1 VLRQNPYIKQEIQL
15 KGYCEVK
22 ASTIKEVREPRLMTK
37 HDSKDGLP
45 TPLAMNHL
53 NVLSVS
59 RSSYLLGEFDVFEKF
74 PEKKPVRATFCE
86 LPDFETLRIDN
97 ITSESNAINALIISG
112 ALDRFLGTEGTVE
125 TFNGRMGTGQFDF
138 SIGLRG
144 RDPLWV
150 DVNSA
155 QLEID
160 GGFENDECVVIM
172 EAKNVIHDDFNIRQL
187 YYPFRKYRAFV
198 HKPIRLVFSQYNNL
212 TYTLYEYAFD
222 DVDDFNSIQLLG
234 SASYTFEDDSITADD
249 IMRVWRE
256 TQPAYDDCE
265 HKIAETPFPQA
276 DRLERIFGIMEF
288 LLDRSEGATTDE
300 VTEYMGTVGRQAA
313 YYPAAGVYLGVLE
326 RTRNNVKLS
335 PQGYVLI
342 SKNRRGRLLEMVK
355 LMFRHEIFHRLY
367 RDAVFQYCDV
377 PPRDAVMQAMD
388 DLHVLGDSTD
398 SMLRR
403 RAQTVMAWLRW
414 ILELPDD
421 E

>member
-1 VLRQNPYIKQEIQL
+1 MREIQR

-45 TPLAMNHL
+45 APLDKKHL

-138 SIGLRG
+138 SIGLRR

-150 DVNSA
+150 EVNSA

-212 TYTLYEYAFD
+212 TYTLYEYEFA
-222 DVDDFNSIQLLG
+222 DVDDFNSIQLLN

-249 IMRVWRE
+249 IMRIWHE
-256 TQPAYDDCE
+256 TQPIYDDSE

-276 DRLERIFGIMEF
+276 DKIERVFGLMEF
-288 LLDRSEGATTDE
+288 LLDMPDGATTSE
-300 VTEYMGTVGRQAA
+300 VAEYMGTVERQAA
-313 YYPAAGVYLGVLE
+313 YYPAAGVYLGVFD
-326 RTRNNVKLS
+326 RKRNNVRLS

-342 SKNRRGRLLEMVK
+342 RKNRQGRLLEMVK

-367 RDAVFQYCDV
+367 RDAVFKYCDV
-377 PPRDAVMQAMD
+377 PPRDAVMRAMD
-388 DLHVLGDSTD
+388 ELHVLCDRDADPNPQT
-398 SMLRR
+398 LNR
-403 RAQTVMAWLRW
+403 RALTVRSWLKW